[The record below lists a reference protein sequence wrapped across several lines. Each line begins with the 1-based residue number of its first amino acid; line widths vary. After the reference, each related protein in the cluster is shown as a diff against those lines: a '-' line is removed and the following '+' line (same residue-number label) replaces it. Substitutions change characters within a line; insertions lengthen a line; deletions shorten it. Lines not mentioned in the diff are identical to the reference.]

1 LFKTNS
7 GNLWLVS
14 KVKLDHE
21 AKIILEV
28 VPWVDKKLSR
38 GWSTENR
45 NYIINQ
51 CKTSL
56 ARSMPNS
63 DDFAS
68 AYSKNRKNI
77 LFKSFKVASNRTN

>member
-1 LFKTNS
+1 VVGFESKTGS
-7 GNLWLVS
+7 WS
-14 KVKLDHE
+14 KK
-21 AKIILEV
+21 KIILEV

-68 AYSKNRKNI
+68 AYNKNSERI
-77 LFKSFKVASNRTN
+77 YFSRVSKVASNRTN